1 MLLAQITIMIAFKLE
16 LKKKNEKTINQKSIN
31 LGILGLTVNSFSKK
45 KKKEK
50 KEKKKEGLTVN
61 RPNSKLNQYMP

>member
-16 LKKKNEKTINQKSIN
+16 LKKNEKTINQKSIN

-45 KKKEK
+45 KM
-50 KEKKKEGLTVN
+50 V
-61 RPNSKLNQYMP
+61 